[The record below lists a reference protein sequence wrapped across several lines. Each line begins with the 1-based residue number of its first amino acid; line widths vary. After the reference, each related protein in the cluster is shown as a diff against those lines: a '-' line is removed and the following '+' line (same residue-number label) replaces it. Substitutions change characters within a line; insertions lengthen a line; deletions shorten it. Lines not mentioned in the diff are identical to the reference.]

1 LHNFTS
7 NGVDGITPYGGV
19 VFGPDGN
26 LYGTTYYGG
35 LYNDGIVY
43 ELTLD

>member
-1 LHNFTS
+1 MND
-7 NGVDGITPYGGV
+7 GVDGSTPQGGV

-35 LYNDGIVY
+35 LYGDGTLY
-43 ELTLD
+43 ELSLE